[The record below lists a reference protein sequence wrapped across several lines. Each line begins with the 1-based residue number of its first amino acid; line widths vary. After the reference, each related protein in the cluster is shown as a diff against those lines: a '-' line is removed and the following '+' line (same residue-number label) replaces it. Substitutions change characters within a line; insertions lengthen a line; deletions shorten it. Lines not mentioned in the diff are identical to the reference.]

1 MLAPRKGLLGNLNYV
16 HLQHVSL
23 GVQLSLWPELMEGP
37 FTKGPGK
44 EEELTS
50 CFHCTKEGSAP
61 KEVDANSN
69 DPSVPCQCCDQHPGQ
84 GNTCNYSPREN
95 MEPKTSDDE
104 LLSPSDPPLSPFSPH
119 SNSSSSSDFTLDDS
133 PVSMYFREFLE
144 DGCES
149 PDHQPEI
156 IPLDSSTGELISSM
170 GLSSQDHSL
179 CLNNEKNQYNN
190 LMAMTQEIS
199 KNLNIEAISK
209 TWGSGSTLDANC
221 NAVPD
226 CHTLNFTPLDRAM
239 DKGDIDN
246 RAEAVSST
254 KKDNGPSAPELSE
267 ESEACTQ
274 SYQEAEDYI
283 TSVSMPGLSQSPR
296 KNITSFHEL
305 AQKRRRSGGVP
316 PALQG
321 KKDKSD
327 WLIMFSP
334 DTEHPPINE
343 LTCSDFFQRNVGS
356 NIQTLPAGK
365 ETITF
370 KELRYCN
377 ALVKQS
383 SLLTKCQPDGQKEP
397 LQPSGG
403 QRWPQNTAGEKGP
416 QIPVGSDPGL
426 RCHSEEHSEIQEPSK
441 KDKAL
446 HDPPAGEFKQHSQ
459 TMAKGDNLRLSFR
472 DLGPQRSCTGVDNSI
487 NKPLHGAHTASPL
500 ASLRDFTL
508 GGGYF
513 HCTFLSNRL
522 EKPQVVPCSK
532 PTTAKNW
539 IRGMADGGDKR
550 GREVR
555 GASQLWPQA
564 SLSPHV
570 LAPLSAKP
578 TLLCQFAPGNAPA
591 PQTPGLPLPPTR
603 LSPLGAFSPPY
614 RGLLPM
620 LDPPEFSVL
629 MSPLY
634 PRSRTHPRLTTEE
647 AAPQQDSPAAA
658 AHTQLMAGGREE
670 SLLRD
675 KKGLLV
681 AIGSSVDKIIGHF
694 NSSRNHVQ
702 KAQLGDSRLSPELGH
717 LLLGG
722 LCPSLY
728 SLLADGLKPFHRD
741 IIVGRRRLSP
751 WSLVEASVV
760 RAGAGPLHTLL
771 CNIGRLSQLRDPRRR
786 FNAFVFGLLNTKQVD
801 SWVSL
806 LHQSYDSLCLFFAP
820 TGFLPLAVRSERG
833 LLDELVVTLQPLSAL
848 TFHVDLLFE
857 HHHLPLHE
865 APHPWGR
872 PSLQDILSLGGWITP
887 TPTPTGPCARL
898 PPQDS
903 GTSWWGQLSRASRIY
918 LPPETFSSHWNK
930 PTHLGGP
937 KKLDAEPT
945 ETPPELSDTSAPPT
959 DQTGDSAPSMG
970 DTEWS
975 SGAAEEPAE
984 KNQQN
989 SPHIAP
995 SAGERGGVWL
1005 GHLFG
1010 AKPSPTQAKKKSR
1023 TDYLRSLEG
1032 AFSCPTNILFPSD
1045 CPPPGCPPV

>member
-550 GREVR
+550 GRE
-555 GASQLWPQA
+555 
-564 SLSPHV
+564 
-570 LAPLSAKP
+570 
-578 TLLCQFAPGNAPA
+578 
-591 PQTPGLPLPPTR
+591 
-603 LSPLGAFSPPY
+603 
-614 RGLLPM
+614 
-620 LDPPEFSVL
+620 
-629 MSPLY
+629 
-634 PRSRTHPRLTTEE
+634 
-647 AAPQQDSPAAA
+647 AAA

-1023 TDYLRSLEG
+1023 LPSTWLPPSMSVLDLIGFSPSSERAQSVAPGPDESKGKSERWVRALCDQCGSEEGLSFRKGEELQVMNTVDEDWIRCRRGNETGLVPVCYTSL
-1032 AFSCPTNILFPSD
+1032 IL
-1045 CPPPGCPPV
+1045 